1 MQVQVTSRNTN
12 TNTDTSTPLEVNHSA
27 LVMSLVHQASVVCA
41 VRALETGVARDI
53 SGILRVGRG
62 GGAGV
67 GAGDGGDGDGSWEE
81 VEVVEEMEVL
91 YFVEADGGV
100 RVFERGK

>member
-1 MQVQVTSRNTN
+1 MQVTTTRNNTN
-12 TNTDTSTPLEVNHSA
+12 TTTTPLEVNHSA
-27 LVMSLVHQASVVCA
+27 LVMSLVHQATVVCA

-62 GGAGV
+62 PGGPGGAGA
-67 GAGDGGDGDGSWEE
+67 GAGGGDGDGSEE
-81 VEVVEEMEVL
+81 VVVEEMEVL
-91 YFVEADGGV
+91 YFVEPDGGV